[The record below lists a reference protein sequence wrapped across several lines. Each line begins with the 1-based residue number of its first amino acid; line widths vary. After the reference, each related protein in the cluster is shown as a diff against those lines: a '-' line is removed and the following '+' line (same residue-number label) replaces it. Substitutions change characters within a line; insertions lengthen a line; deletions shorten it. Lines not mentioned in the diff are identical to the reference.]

1 MILGLKKASEQ
12 IPSLLTPIKGKEPS
26 GRYLQ
31 YEHYYD
37 QLRNSRIE
45 EDETLALGVW
55 QRELKKADWGK
66 VEELSCAVLQNDT
79 KDLQVAAWLTDAWL
93 RLYGIRGLELGIILC
108 LGLCKSFWPTLHPQ
122 VQGEDVE
129 YRLAPLEWLNE
140 KLLIPLRLMPITHPS
155 QDKNKGYNYTD
166 YEIAARYD
174 NTLKMGHEASQ
185 KSKVVQNEP
194 HVKMSQFL
202 QNQSQTP
209 TEFYEDLVDGCQNT
223 IKTMTELETFILQ
236 KCPGYPSIL
245 NLLRQ
250 EVKKLEDFSTLILK
264 KRESHPRITASEK
277 NEIEISEEKPSK
289 ITSSINLVKKMMK
302 KDTSHTITNREQ
314 AYQMLAEIADYLAK
328 VEPHSPT
335 PYLIQRAVSWGH
347 MSLSELLA
355 ELIQDGGDLIRTL
368 KILGI
373 PPINKQNSNTQ
384 DTLS

>member
-1 MILGLKKASEQ
+1 MILGLEKASKK
-12 IPSLLTPIKGKEPS
+12 ISSLLTPIKGKDPS
-26 GRYLQ
+26 GRFLQ
-31 YEHYYD
+31 YEHHYD
-37 QLRNSRIE
+37 QLRNARIE
-45 EDETLALGVW
+45 EDETLSLGIW

-66 VEELSCAVLQNDT
+66 VEELSCSVLQNDS

-93 RLYGIRGLELGIILC
+93 RLYGIRGLELGITLC
-108 LGLCKSFWPTLHPQ
+108 LELCKSFWPTLHPQ
-122 VQGEDVE
+122 IQGEDIE

-140 KLLIPLRLMPITHPS
+140 KLLIPLRLMPITHAS
-155 QDKNKGYNYTD
+155 QNKNKGYTYTD

-174 NTLKMGHEASQ
+174 NILKMGHEATQ
-185 KSKVVQNEP
+185 KSKTTQDEP

-202 QNQSQTP
+202 QSQSQTP
-209 TEFYEDLVDGCQNT
+209 TEFYEDLVDSCQNT
-223 IKTMTELETFILQ
+223 IKNMSELEAFILQ

-250 EVKKLEDFSTLILK
+250 EVKKLEDFSILILK
-264 KRESHPRITASEK
+264 KREPLSLIISSEK
-277 NEIEISEEKPSK
+277 NEIAMSEEKSSK

-355 ELIQDGGDLIRTL
+355 ELIHDGGDLIRTL

-373 PPINKQNSNTQ
+373 PPINNQNSNAQ